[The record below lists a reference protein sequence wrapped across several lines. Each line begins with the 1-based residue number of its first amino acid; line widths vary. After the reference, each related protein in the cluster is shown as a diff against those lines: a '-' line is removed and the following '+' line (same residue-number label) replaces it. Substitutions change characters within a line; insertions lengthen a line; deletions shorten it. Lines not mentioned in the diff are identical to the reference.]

1 MKKKIV
7 SLALSA
13 LLLVS
18 CSSGNSSNAG
28 GSNLTA
34 ESVKSAYNGADE
46 LKGKAFDKFSLP
58 SDFNIADLENVY
70 TIKYNTV
77 PPQFD
82 NEKLKELYKRYAGD
96 TYDPNNLVSDGSF
109 GLMYSGKKTGDISGI
124 VYDGL
129 ISMKRIENYTGPMDE
144 EITRQRYYVEG
155 DRDSVI
161 TVNGQDTSI
170 VQEAEIIDKKLNDL
184 FQGFFDPFEIKTV
197 FFEVESSGYIT
208 FNSAFS
214 LDGVILQ
221 PFGTDYIKTI
231 EGEGREFADVFIV
244 GGQIDTKNE
253 ISLIFVQNIPTIL
266 EKQRQDSLISL
277 KRAVGILQSELPDY
291 SNFDFTDIRLM
302 YCGLV
307 INPRMSSI
315 VNNAELD
322 SQQQEVFRAE
332 EKHLDPTWCF
342 FLGTHQIEEGFR
354 ERCVKVN
361 AVTGELFIDI
371 SEDNTG
377 T

>member
-58 SDFNIADLENVY
+58 SDFNIADLEKVY

-197 FFEVESSGYIT
+197 FFEVESGGYIT

-277 KRAVGILQSELPDY
+277 KRAVGILQSELPNY

>member
-1 MKKKIV
+1 
-7 SLALSA
+7 
-13 LLLVS
+13 
-18 CSSGNSSNAG
+18 
-28 GSNLTA
+28 
-34 ESVKSAYNGADE
+34 
-46 LKGKAFDKFSLP
+46 
-58 SDFNIADLENVY
+58 
-70 TIKYNTV
+70 
-77 PPQFD
+77 
-82 NEKLKELYKRYAGD
+82 
-96 TYDPNNLVSDGSF
+96 
-109 GLMYSGKKTGDISGI
+109 
-124 VYDGL
+124 
-129 ISMKRIENYTGPMDE
+129 MDE

-197 FFEVESSGYIT
+197 FFEVESGGYIT

-277 KRAVGILQSELPDY
+277 KRAVGILQSELPNY